1 MFILSVI
8 LILILLYT
16 YYYLVE
22 LSQCPCFVANQHD
35 KLYLDYMKFYLLLDL
50 FTIVIALFIT
60 KKINHMDHILV
71 IFSVLLVIFM
81 HGYMTYNVYYFYKS
95 IKSYC
100 DCANQ
105 WQKYFIYYEGI
116 VAGLVTLQ
124 YLISF
129 LLIFILLHNR
139 S

>member
-1 MFILSVI
+1 MLSVI
-8 LILILLYT
+8 LIIILLYT

-60 KKINHMDHILV
+60 KKINHMNHILV
-71 IFSVLLVIFM
+71 IGSVLLVIFM

-100 DCANQ
+100 ECANQ
-105 WQKYFIYYEGI
+105 WQKYFVYYEGI

-124 YLISF
+124 YVISF
-129 LLIFILLHNR
+129 LFIFILLHNR